1 MIMARRHDL
10 LATSLPL
17 VYAGCGEP
25 AFAGDPLRGEARA
38 DVVVI
43 GAGITGAS
51 AAFHL
56 AQAGARVRLLEAER
70 VGAGGSG
77 RAFGQVVPYLR
88 TEPARTVSDL
98 GTEAGERLIATAAG
112 TPALVAELVSRHA
125 IACDLD
131 ASGLIFAAH
140 SAGGS
145 VVLRERRGVWAA
157 RGVALPLLDME
168 QTLAAIGGGSYR
180 AALVEP
186 RGLSLNPLAYARG
199 LARAASAAGAT
210 LHERSR
216 VVGMSSSHGGWRVET
231 TEGRIACDTLVVAA
245 GVAIGGI
252 LPELRRRILPFRV
265 HEAATAPLSAD
276 ALAGILPRQRALTDT
291 RRLPSGVRRTG
302 DGRLVVTLSGPAGG
316 GRAGD
321 LGGGLA
327 RLRALFPHVD
337 VTAFA
342 ESWSGWVDLAPDQYP
357 RLVEPRPGLLV
368 GYGLSGR
375 GLGLGT
381 ALGQALARRA
391 LGSRADETSFPGMA
405 GRPPRWLPGS
415 SLAVAAAA
423 ASIRRIDAWQARQ
436 ADAPRLP
443 TSNGPRP

>member
-1 MIMARRHDL
+1 MARRHDL
-10 LATSLPL
+10 LASSLPRT
-17 VYAGCGEP
+17 YADCGES
-25 AFAGDPLRGEARA
+25 AFTGDPLRGEARA

-43 GAGITGAS
+43 GAGITGAT
-51 AAFHL
+51 AALHL
-56 AQAGARVRLLEAER
+56 AQGGARVRLLEAER

-88 TEPARTVSDL
+88 TEPARTVSDF
-98 GTEAGERLIATAAG
+98 GTQIGERLIATAAG

-131 ASGLIFAAH
+131 AGGLIFAAH
-140 SAGGS
+140 SASGATS
-145 VVLRERRGVWAA
+145 LRQRRDVWAA
-157 RGVALPLLDME
+157 RGSDLPLLDME
-168 QTLAAIGGGSYR
+168 QAHAAIGGGSYQ
-180 AALVEP
+180 AALIEP
-186 RGLSLNPLAYARG
+186 RGLSLNPLAYVRG
-199 LARAASAAGAT
+199 LVRAASAAGAT

-216 VVGMSSSHGGWRVET
+216 VVGISGRPGGWMIET
-231 TEGRIACDTLVVAA
+231 TEGRIGCDRLIIAT
-245 GVAIGGI
+245 GVALGGI

-321 LGGGLA
+321 LAGGLA
-327 RLRALFPHVD
+327 RLRALFRRLD

-357 RLVEPRPGLLV
+357 RLAEPRPSLLV

-391 LGSRADETSFPGMA
+391 LGGRADETPFPGMT
-405 GRPPRWLPGS
+405 GRPLRWLPGS

-436 ADAPRLP
+436 AGAQPLP

>member
-1 MIMARRHDL
+1 MAQRHDL
-10 LATSLPL
+10 LASSLPTT
-17 VYAGCGEP
+17 YADCGERP
-25 AFAGDPLRGEARA
+25 PAGDALRGEARA

-51 AAFHL
+51 AALHL
-56 AQAGARVRLLEAER
+56 AQAGASVRLVEAER

-88 TEPARTVSDL
+88 TEPARTLSDL
-98 GTEAGERLIATAAG
+98 GAEAGERLIATAAE
-112 TPALVAELVSRHA
+112 TPALVAELVSRHS

-131 ASGLIFAAH
+131 ANGLIFAAH
-140 SAGGS
+140 SAHGAAY
-145 VVLRERRGVWAA
+145 LRERRDVWAA
-157 RGVALPLLDME
+157 RGIDLPLLE
-168 QTLAAIGGGSYR
+168 AAETFAAIGGGRYR
-180 AALVEP
+180 TGLIEP

-199 LARAASAAGAT
+199 LARAAITAGT
-210 LHERSR
+210 ILHEHCR
-216 VVGMSSSHGGWRVET
+216 VTGISGRPGGWSVET
-231 TEGRIACDTLVVAA
+231 SEGRVACDRLIVAA
-245 GVAIGGI
+245 GVALSGI
-252 LPELRRRILPFRV
+252 LPELRRRILPLRV
-265 HEAATAPLSAD
+265 HEAATTPLPAE
-276 ALAGILPRQRALTDT
+276 ALTGILARQPALTDT

-321 LGGGLA
+321 LAGGLA
-327 RLRALFPHVD
+327 RLRALFPQLD
-337 VTAFA
+337 VTALA

-357 RLVEPRPGLLV
+357 RLVEPRPNLLV

-391 LGSRADETSFPGMA
+391 LGDRPDETPFPGPA

-415 SLAVAAAA
+415 RLVVAAAA
-423 ASIRRIDAWQARQ
+423 VSIRRIDTWQARQ
-436 ADAPRLP
+436 ASTQPLSI
-443 TSNGPRP
+443 SNGPRP